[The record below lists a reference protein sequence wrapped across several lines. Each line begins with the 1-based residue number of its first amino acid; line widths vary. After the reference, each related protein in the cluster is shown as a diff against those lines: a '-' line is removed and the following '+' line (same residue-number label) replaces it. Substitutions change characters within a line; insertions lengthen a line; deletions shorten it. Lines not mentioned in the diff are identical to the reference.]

1 MTAGLV
7 EDVGV
12 LDEILALQR
21 ENLPARLSAEEARE
35 QGFVTLE
42 HTQDILRQMHA
53 VLPSV
58 GAWEDGRLVGYAL
71 SMPRECRGLIPPL
84 APMFEVLDTLLV
96 EGRPLARVPYYVMGQ
111 VCVAKAHRGRG
122 VLEALYAAHRD
133 AYASRFEEL
142 VTEISGRNVRSL
154 RAHARVGF
162 RDIHRYRDAMDSWVV
177 VAWNWNSPL

>member
-7 EDVGV
+7 EDVAV

-21 ENLPARLSAEEARE
+21 ENLPARLSAEQARE

-42 HTQDILRQMHA
+42 HTKDILRQMHA

-58 GAWEDGRLVGYAL
+58 GAWEEGRLVGYAL
-71 SMPRECRGLIPPL
+71 SLPRECRGLIPPL

-111 VCVAKAHRGRG
+111 VCVAKAHRGTG
-122 VLEALYAAHRD
+122 VLEALYAAHRE
-133 AYASRFEEL
+133 AYAPRFEEL
-142 VTEISGRNVRSL
+142 VTEISVRNVRSL